1 MNRDLKNNA
10 IVGLLCATA
19 TAGYICR
26 VNVSTAGAL
35 MMKDLGLDQPAM
47 GRVFSAFLLGYALCQ
62 IPGGAA
68 ADRWGARRTLRVL
81 AWIWAALTIALAF
94 VGWGPFA
101 AVLPASGAL
110 IALRFL
116 LGVSAAPT
124 YPSSAQGVSRW
135 VEVARQGRANGIVI
149 ASVGI
154 GSALAS
160 PLVSSVM
167 IRWNWRVAL
176 AVSAVPSI
184 AAALVWLRIREPRSV
199 VTAGRAT
206 AAKTP
211 SPGPASRTGGFMNR
225 NFLFLTLSYSLQGYV
240 GYIFVSWFYLYLV
253 QERGFGMLAGAW
265 VNSLSW
271 LLSIV
276 SIPLGGMIS
285 DRLTAGRFGAV
296 WGRRIVPVVGMSA
309 SGILI
314 SIGAHTR
321 NPAVA
326 AAALALATAA
336 VLSVEGPFWAMMM
349 RIAGPSS
356 GTAGGIMNTGCNIGG
371 LISPALTPVLATWFG
386 WENAL
391 HLAAAL
397 AIVAAALWLGIDD
410 RSHRAMGQQ
419 SAA

>member
-1 MNRDLKNNA
+1 MTGIRKNSA
-10 IVGLLCATA
+10 VVGLLCATA
-19 TAGYICR
+19 TAGYVCR

-35 MMKDLGLDQPAM
+35 MMSDLGLDQPAM
-47 GRVFSAFLLGYALCQ
+47 GRVFSAFLLGYAICQ
-62 IPGGAA
+62 VPGGVA
-68 ADRWGARRTLRVL
+68 ADRWGARRTLRIL
-81 AWIWAALTIALAF
+81 AWLWAALTLAQGF

-101 AVLPASGAL
+101 AIAIPASGAL

-116 LGVSAAPT
+116 LGMSAAPT
-124 YPSSAQGVSRW
+124 YPASAQGVSRW
-135 VEVARQGRANGIVI
+135 IAAAHQGRANGIVI
-149 ASVGI
+149 ASVGL

-160 PLVSSVM
+160 PLVSTAM

-176 AVSAVPSI
+176 AISAVPSI
-184 AAALVWLRIREPRSV
+184 VAALVWLRIREPEPVATRLEE
-199 VTAGRAT
+199 T
-206 AAKTP
+206 AA
-211 SPGPASRTGGFMNR
+211 PARGVGTGRFWNR
-225 NFLFLTLSYSLQGYV
+225 NFVLLTLSYSLQGYV

-271 LLSIV
+271 VLSII

-285 DRLTAGRFGAV
+285 DRLTAGRLGPV
-296 WGRRIVPVVGMSA
+296 WGRRIVPVTGMSL

-349 RIAGPSS
+349 RISGPSS
-356 GTAGGIMNTGCNIGG
+356 GTAGGVMNTGCNIGG
-371 LISPALTPVLATWFG
+371 LISPALTPLLASWIG

-391 HLAAAL
+391 HMAAAL
-397 AIVAAALWLGIDD
+397 AGVAAILWLGMDD
-410 RSHRAMGQQ
+410 RAHRGLIEKRTA
-419 SAA
+419 